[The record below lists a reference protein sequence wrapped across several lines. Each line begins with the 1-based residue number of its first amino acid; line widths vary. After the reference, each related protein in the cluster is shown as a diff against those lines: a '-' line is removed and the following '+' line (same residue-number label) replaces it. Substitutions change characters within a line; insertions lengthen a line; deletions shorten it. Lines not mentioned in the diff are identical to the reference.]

1 MMHIYYISRIIYE
14 HNNAELVHTT
24 ELFKNMKKTGNRVSL
39 FVYSKN
45 KNSKNN
51 NDLIVIPTI
60 NKKILWAFLGE
71 FFLIFYLMHQIIATG
86 KPEVIYTRLTR
97 NSIVPLIFSKVL
109 RIPFIIEVNGLLIE
123 EMQLFKRSKWEIWL
137 AKKLINLNYKKA
149 DRIIAVTEGTKKGII
164 ETIKIDHD
172 KIVVINNGANTDLFK
187 PMDQKNIQK
196 ELGLAG
202 NYQYVCFVGNFTPW
216 QGLHNLVDSA
226 SYVLK
231 TDSKIKYLVVGEGPL
246 KNSITKLTRERGFS
260 NDFIFI
266 GPVSYENVPNYI
278 NASDVC
284 VVPKTPL
291 KSGYSPL
298 KLYEYMACGKP
309 IIASNLP
316 GFEILERNKA
326 GFLVEPGDNEQLA
339 ESILKLLKDG
349 ETKKEMGENARKYVV
364 NNHNWENISKEI
376 VKTFKDAITSKLD
389 SAI

>member
-1 MMHIYYISRIIYE
+1 MRIYYISRIIYE
-14 HNNAELVHTT
+14 HNNAELVHTI
-24 ELFKNMKKTGNRVSL
+24 ELFKNMRKTGNKVSL

-45 KNSKNN
+45 KNTKND
-51 NDLIVIPTI
+51 NDLIFIPTI
-60 NKKILWAFLGE
+60 NKKILWAFIGE
-71 FFLIFYLMHQIIATG
+71 IFLIFYLMRRIIATG

-123 EMQLFKRSKWEIWL
+123 EMHLFKRSKWEIWL

-149 DRIIAVTEGTKKGII
+149 DKIIAVTEGTKKGII
-164 ETIKIDHD
+164 KTIKIDQD
-172 KIVVINNGANTDLFK
+172 KIVVINNGANIDLFK
-187 PMDQKNIQK
+187 PMDQKNIRK
-196 ELGLAG
+196 ELGLAD
-202 NYQYVCFVGNFTPW
+202 NYHYVCFVGNFTPW

-231 TDSKIKYLVVGEGPL
+231 ADSEIKYLIVGEGPL

-260 NDFIFI
+260 NNFIFI
-266 GPVSYENVPNYI
+266 GPVSYENVPSYI

-326 GFLVEPGDNEQLA
+326 GFLVEPGDNKQLA
-339 ESILKLLKDG
+339 DSILKLLKDG

-364 NNHNWENISKEI
+364 DNHNWENISKEI
-376 VKTFKDAITSKLD
+376 VKTFKDAIISKLD